1 MRNVVTGLMM
11 LAGSV
16 VREQGTS
23 LDDMAW
29 RREAQKSAPEAAHA
43 EEEDMGTVVVGPPI
57 GTVDGFDREGSVA
70 DDDAEMSLVA
80 PGDWDVACTRKRGNR
95 LVFDRQSLREL
106 GGATL
111 FRWAAPRGSMPD
123 NDDAIYT
130 AVADCRSKSVE
141 ASWPGKRT
149 QTRAGT
155 CGRYLV
161 EAVCAA
167 RP

>member
-11 LAGSV
+11 LAGSM
-16 VREQGTS
+16 VREQGTN

-29 RREAQKSAPEAAHA
+29 RREAQRSAPEAQ
-43 EEEDMGTVVVGPPI
+43 EEDTVTVVAGPPI
-57 GTVDGFDREGSVA
+57 GTADGFDRDGSVA
-70 DDDAEMSLVA
+70 DDDAEMSAVA
-80 PGDWDVACTRKRGNR
+80 AGDWDVACTRKRGSR

-111 FRWAAPRGSMPD
+111 FRWSAPRGSMPD

-130 AVADCRSKSVE
+130 GVADCRSKSVE

-149 QTRAGT
+149 QTRSGT

-167 RP
+167 R

>member
-16 VREQGTS
+16 VKEQSGS
-23 LDDMAW
+23 PDDMAW
-29 RREAQKSAPEAAHA
+29 RREAQTMAPEVH
-43 EEEDMGTVVVGPPI
+43 EEETVTVVVGPPI
-57 GTVDGFDREGSVA
+57 GTADGIDRHASVA
-70 DDDAEMSLVA
+70 EDDAEMSLVA

-95 LVFDRQSLREL
+95 LVFDRESVREL

-111 FRWAAPRGSMPD
+111 FRWAAPNGAMPD
-123 NDDAIYT
+123 ADDAIYT
-130 AVADCRSKSVE
+130 GVADCKSKSVE

-149 QTRAGT
+149 QTRSGT

>member
-16 VREQGTS
+16 VREQGTN

-29 RREAQKSAPEAAHA
+29 RREAQQSAPEAQT
-43 EEEDMGTVVVGPPI
+43 EENTVTVVAGPPI
-57 GTVDGFDREGSVA
+57 GTADGIYRGASHAE
-70 DDDAEMSLVA
+70 DDAQMSLVA
-80 PGDWDVACTRKRGNR
+80 PGDWDVACTRRHGNR
-95 LVFDRQSLREL
+95 LVFDRESVREL

-111 FRWAAPRGSMPD
+111 FRWAAPHGVMPD
-123 NDDAIYT
+123 ADDAIYT
-130 AVADCRSKSVE
+130 GVADCRSKSVE

-167 RP
+167 RQ

>member
-16 VREQGTS
+16 VKEQGTN

-29 RREAQKSAPEAAHA
+29 RREAQRAPEAQA
-43 EEEDMGTVVVGPPI
+43 EETEVTVVAGPPI
-57 GTVDGFDREGSVA
+57 GTAGGFYRDAPVIE

-80 PGDWDVACTRKRGNR
+80 PGDWDVACTRKHGNR
-95 LVFDRQSLREL
+95 LVFDRESVREL

-111 FRWAAPRGSMPD
+111 FRWAAPHGAMPEA
-123 NDDAIYT
+123 DDAIYT
-130 AVADCRSKSVE
+130 GVADCRSKSVE

-161 EAVCAA
+161 EAVCAS

>member
-16 VREQGTS
+16 VREQGTN

-29 RREAQKSAPEAAHA
+29 RREAQRSAPEAKT
-43 EEEDMGTVVVGPPI
+43 EETTVTVVAGPPI
-57 GTVDGFDREGSVA
+57 GTVDGFYGDASHA

-80 PGDWDVACTRKRGNR
+80 PGDWDVACTRRRGNR
-95 LVFDRQSLREL
+95 LVFDRESVREL

-111 FRWAAPRGSMPD
+111 FRWAAPRGAMPAD
-123 NDDAIYT
+123 DDAIYT
-130 AVADCRSKSVE
+130 GVADCRSKSVE

-149 QTRAGT
+149 QTRSGT